1 VTKSRI
7 LLSLSAIALSAGLLI
22 APAKAQS
29 TAAAAPAAAA
39 PAAAAGPVPTVV
51 GQTVTA
57 VAVVE
62 SIDYKTRQ
70 VLLTPPSGQPETIV
84 AGPGVRNLDK
94 VKPGDQVVLTLQQA
108 VAVQLSKPDAALPA
122 PSAESGAV
130 RAAKGQLPA
139 GATYTLVDVHVH
151 ITAVD
156 TATHE
161 VSFTRADGSTGK
173 ITVKN
178 PALQH
183 FAAGLKPG
191 DNVEIQYL
199 QAVSIQ
205 VQKP

>member
-1 VTKSRI
+1 ME
-7 LLSLSAIALSAGLLI
+7 
-22 APAKAQS
+22 
-29 TAAAAPAAAA
+29 
-39 PAAAAGPVPTVV
+39 
-51 GQTVTA
+51 QTVTA

-70 VLLTPPSGQPETIV
+70 VLLTPPDGEPVTVV
-84 AGPGVRNLDK
+84 AGPEVRNLDK
-94 VKPGDQVVLTLQQA
+94 VKPGDQLVLTLQQA
-108 VAVQLSKPDAALPA
+108 VAVQLSAPGGTLPV
-122 PSAESGAV
+122 PQAEAGAV

-156 TATHE
+156 TTTHE
-161 VSFTRADGSTGK
+161 VSFTRADGSAGK

-178 PALQH
+178 PAMQQ

-199 QAVSIQ
+199 QAISIQ
-205 VQKP
+205 VQKPS